1 MIFPPI
7 LNPINNPR
15 KCWNACIRCIAWSSY
30 HLTVD
35 MHENPRSLSE
45 NSGLNRGNSVG
56 NIPMAFRYALSSSIS
71 HASGRILRYACIIE
85 IGLASFSTPLSLPRT
100 SRTFRSRLGVS
111 LRGSQAPITPAAA
124 KCDPLRVMECANY
137 NICWIIG
144 GRLAAPAD
152 AAARCTG
159 YNTCICIGIYTGRF
173 RFQRQIVCNAGP
185 RKIRERKKL

>member
-1 MIFPPI
+1 MLLISITLPLTRVKF
-7 LNPINNPR
+7 LDHYQRNR
-15 KCWNACIRCIAWSSY
+15 DWTVAIR
-30 HLTVD
+30 
-35 MHENPRSLSE
+35 
-45 NSGLNRGNSVG
+45 

-71 HASGRILRYACIIE
+71 HASGRILRYARIIE
-85 IGLASFSTPLSLPRT
+85 IGLASFSPLSLSRT

-111 LRGSQAPITPAAA
+111 LRGFQAPITPAAA

-159 YNTCICIGIYTGRF
+159 YNTCICIGTHLYRTLPISNCF
-173 RFQRQIVCNAGP
+173 FFFFF
-185 RKIRERKKL
+185 L